1 MSQVSEMVP
10 GVPEGWRLRDV
21 VATVLLL
28 TGMLMLGIGVGS
40 GMLSPPFLLF
50 GALPFAVG
58 LAHLWHVA
66 NADDESRKRRS
77 RVVSSDSVAL
87 DRTDEETD
95 DDRDPVAIL
104 KERYAAGELGDDEL
118 DRRIERI
125 VELDALDADESES
138 KIRERTK

>member
-1 MSQVSEMVP
+1 MSQISATVP

-40 GMLSPPFLLF
+40 GYLTMPFLFF

-66 NADDESRKRRS
+66 NVDGESKKRRS
-77 RVVSSDSVAL
+77 ATVSSDSGATERL
-87 DRTDEETD
+87 DAAD
-95 DDRDPVAIL
+95 DDRDPVTIL

-125 VELDALDADESES
+125 VELDELGADESKS
-138 KIRERTK
+138 KTRERTK